1 MTWVLNFIIPF
12 DVPDKDHLYIL
23 SAGAS
28 VSPEVERDVF
38 HADMNEKEAKEEF
51 VREHSI
57 KGSSGKLLFEPIKQ
71 QRLETMESV
80 NKAVRLAGQHLYSH
94 LYFTALVL
102 LMDSSTR

>member
-1 MTWVLNFIIPF
+1 MLNFITPF
-12 DVPDKDHLYIL
+12 DVPDKDHLYSL
-23 SAGAS
+23 SAGAP

-38 HADMNEKEAKEEF
+38 HAEMIGNEAKEEF

-57 KGSSGKLLFEPIKQ
+57 NSLSGKLFFEPIKQ
-71 QRLETMESV
+71 KRLKTTESA
-80 NKAVRLAGQHLYSH
+80 NKAVRLTGQHLYSH